1 MPRISAL
8 LGLLILGMLGVSA
21 LLIGQAHAQDNQQI
35 APLLEGLGDYH
46 VPITTDVP
54 RAQRF
59 FDQGMVLAYG
69 FNHAEAERSFREA
82 ARLDPACAMCYWGVA
97 LVLGPNIN
105 AAMEDENVPKAYEAL
120 QQALALADRANDQE
134 RAFIEAL
141 TKRYTPEPVED
152 RTSLDVAYAEAMRG
166 VARRYAD
173 DPGAVTLLAEALMD
187 LHPWDFWTKEGA
199 AQPWTPEILA
209 TLEAAMKLA
218 PHHPGANHLYIHAVE
233 ASPHPQRAEP
243 HADRLG
249 GIAPGA
255 GHLVHMPAHI
265 YLRIGRYHAA
275 STANEKAI
283 VADQDYV
290 TQCHA
295 QGLYPIAYM
304 PHNRHFLW
312 ATATLEGRSAVAIGA
327 AREMAEHID
336 AEMMRAPGM
345 GTLQHYWITPL
356 YALVRFG
363 QWDEILNEPAP
374 AEDLVYPTGVWHYAR
389 GMAFTR
395 KGQLEK
401 AAQELDHLTTIAAN
415 PVLESVTIWDINTT
429 AHLMRIA
436 TAALAG
442 ELAAAQGDQ
451 AGAIERLKEAVRL
464 EDALNYDE
472 PPPWHYPVRQSL
484 GAVLLEAG
492 KAAEAEQVYRED
504 LRRHPK
510 NGWSLFGLA
519 RSLHAQG
526 NTDEARQ
533 IEAHFEKAWTH
544 ADVTLHHSRF

>member
-1 MPRISAL
+1 
-8 LGLLILGMLGVSA
+8 
-21 LLIGQAHAQDNQQI
+21 
-35 APLLEGLGDYH
+35 
-46 VPITTDVP
+46 
-54 RAQRF
+54 
-59 FDQGMVLAYG
+59 
-69 FNHAEAERSFREA
+69 
-82 ARLDPACAMCYWGVA
+82 
-97 LVLGPNIN
+97 
-105 AAMEDENVPKAYEAL
+105 
-120 QQALALADRANDQE
+120 
-134 RAFIEAL
+134 
-141 TKRYTPEPVED
+141 
-152 RTSLDVAYAEAMRG
+152 
-166 VARRYAD
+166 
-173 DPGAVTLLAEALMD
+173 
-187 LHPWDFWTKEGA
+187 
-199 AQPWTPEILA
+199 
-209 TLEAAMKLA
+209 
-218 PHHPGANHLYIHAVE
+218 
-233 ASPHPQRAEP
+233 
-243 HADRLG
+243 
-249 GIAPGA
+249 
-255 GHLVHMPAHI
+255 MPAHI

-356 YALVRFG
+356 YALARFG

-533 IEAHFEKAWTH
+533 IEEHFEKAWTH

>member
-8 LGLLILGMLGVSA
+8 LGLLILGTLGVSA
-21 LLIGQAHAQDNQQI
+21 LLMGQAHAQDNQQI

-141 TKRYTPEPVED
+141 TKRYAPEPVED

-166 VARRYAD
+166 LARRYAD
-173 DPGAVTLLAEALMD
+173 DPGALTLLAEALMD
-187 LHPWDFWTKEGA
+187 VHPWDFWTKQGA

-209 TLEAAMKLA
+209 TLETALKLNL
-218 PHHPGANHLYIHAVE
+218 HHPGANHLYIHAVE

-312 ATATLEGRSAVAIGA
+312 ATATLEGRSAVAIGS

-345 GTLQHYWITPL
+345 GTLQHY
-356 YALVRFG
+356 
-363 QWDEILNEPAP
+363 
-374 AEDLVYPTGVWHYAR
+374 
-389 GMAFTR
+389 
-395 KGQLEK
+395 
-401 AAQELDHLTTIAAN
+401 
-415 PVLESVTIWDINTT
+415 
-429 AHLMRIA
+429 
-436 TAALAG
+436 
-442 ELAAAQGDQ
+442 
-451 AGAIERLKEAVRL
+451 
-464 EDALNYDE
+464 
-472 PPPWHYPVRQSL
+472 QS
-484 GAVLLEAG
+484 
-492 KAAEAEQVYRED
+492 
-504 LRRHPK
+504 
-510 NGWSLFGLA
+510 
-519 RSLHAQG
+519 
-526 NTDEARQ
+526 
-533 IEAHFEKAWTH
+533 
-544 ADVTLHHSRF
+544 